1 MKMGIIK
8 EIRKNGAVAAVKEEG
23 SEQEH
28 TFFIPGW
35 SYTHVNT
42 PKLKSL
48 TTTQGVGLCI
58 GDLVNFYIDPNLH
71 AKPYDAVACNVDVL
85 KHADKAPNKMG
96 NKKSPV
102 PKKPPMNWKKF
113 LMAGDIEDDIID
125 DNSEGDPD
133 WVPPDNFEDSDDLD
147 SDISEDEIN
156 DLAES
161 LKQELKIEEIL
172 PKLQTEA
179 SDNIV
184 SA

>member
-1 MKMGIIK
+1 
-8 EIRKNGAVAAVKEEG
+8 
-23 SEQEH
+23 
-28 TFFIPGW
+28 
-35 SYTHVNT
+35 
-42 PKLKSL
+42 
-48 TTTQGVGLCI
+48 
-58 GDLVNFYIDPNLH
+58 
-71 AKPYDAVACNVDVL
+71 
-85 KHADKAPNKMG
+85 
-96 NKKSPV
+96 
-102 PKKPPMNWKKF
+102 
-113 LMAGDIEDDIID
+113 MAGDIEDDIID